1 MKIILAP
8 DSFKGTFSSMEVINH
23 LERGITKL
31 FPDAEIVKLPI
42 ADGGEGTL
50 EAIVAAIGG
59 EMHEKLV
66 IGPLGKKVKAKFAMK
81 DAIAIIEMAESSGI
95 TLIHDCEKN
104 PLITTTYGLGELIL
118 EALELGAKEMIIGI
132 GGSATNDGGIG
143 MLQAL
148 GVEFKDEAGALIGYG
163 GKYLSE
169 INDISVEKI
178 DSRIKDV
185 KITVICDVTNP
196 LTGPAGATYTYGP
209 QKGANSEQL
218 DFLEKGMQHYESLLR
233 KQFGVDASKIPGTG
247 AAGGLGA
254 ALVVFLSARLTP
266 GIETILDLVAFDEQA
281 ESADLVITGEG
292 CIDGQSI
299 YGKVPIGIGKRCLN
313 KKAKVIVLAG
323 SVGLDADQVYAY
335 GIDAIFP
342 TIDKPMSF
350 AEVKE
355 NASEILDTAI
365 DRMLR
370 VIQLGMDL
378 NSKYRVDR

>member
-23 LERGITKL
+23 LELGINKF
-31 FPDAEIVKLPI
+31 FPNAEIVKMPI
-42 ADGGEGTL
+42 ADGGEGTV

-59 EMHEKLV
+59 EIHEKMV
-66 IGPLGKKVKAKFAMK
+66 IGPLGKKVKAKFAIK
-81 DAIAIIEMAESSGI
+81 DALAIIEMAESSGI
-95 TLIHDCEKN
+95 TLIHDYEKN
-104 PLITTTYGLGELIL
+104 PSLTTTYGLGELIL
-118 EALELGAKEMIIGI
+118 EALELGAKEMMIGI

-148 GVEFKDEAGALIGYG
+148 GIEFKDVAGARIGYG

-169 INDISVEKI
+169 IKDISIENL
-178 DSRIKDV
+178 DPRIKDV

-196 LTGPAGATYTYGP
+196 LTGPTGATYTYGP

-218 DFLEKGMQHYESLLR
+218 DLLEMGMLHFEALLR
-233 KQFGVDASKIPGTG
+233 KQFGVDVSKIPGSG

-254 ALVVFLSARLTP
+254 ALVVFLSASLTP
-266 GIETILDLVAFDEQA
+266 GIETILDLVAFDAQA
-281 ESADLVITGEG
+281 IDADLVITGEG
-292 CIDGQSI
+292 RIDGQSI

-323 SVGLDADQVYAY
+323 SVGMDADRVYAY

-350 AEVKE
+350 AEVEE
-355 NASEILDTAI
+355 NASAILDTAI

-378 NSKYRVDR
+378 NSK